1 MAGSINDFKAS
12 FKQDLARPNRF
23 DVNIPVPLTLIPYLK
38 TASGL
43 TYRCENANLPGRT
56 FATTEQKTYGPVE
69 KLPYLSTFTDID
81 LTFIVDDDM
90 SQKIFFDSWLNFI
103 NPQFNNNYRFKE
115 DYATTLTVNQ
125 YDVSNELTYSVNL
138 CDAFPVSMNQMDL
151 DWSSDGHHKLIVT
164 FAYTY
169 WKNNSLQALG
179 MEMLDS
185 AIGSL
190 TSSLGGLGGSAAGGI
205 STGLSDLTN
214 RIDIGRTFK

>member
-1 MAGSINDFKAS
+1 
-12 FKQDLARPNRF
+12 
-23 DVNIPVPLTLIPYLK
+23 
-38 TASGL
+38 
-43 TYRCENANLPGRT
+43 
-56 FATTEQKTYGPVE
+56 
-69 KLPYLSTFTDID
+69 
-81 LTFIVDDDM
+81 
-90 SQKIFFDSWLNFI
+90 
-103 NPQFNNNYRFKE
+103 
-115 DYATTLTVNQ
+115 
-125 YDVSNELTYSVNL
+125 
-138 CDAFPVSMNQMDL
+138 MNQMDL